1 MEEGKLRG
9 EGEVVGG
16 GLGGKGTAMGMLGFS
31 VAEAGIKETERTVD
45 VSPGTRR
52 PISFWMECGFWE
64 DESQKVRARGED

>member
-1 MEEGKLRG
+1 
-9 EGEVVGG
+9 
-16 GLGGKGTAMGMLGFS
+16 MGMLGFS

-45 VSPGTRR
+45 VSPGTKR